1 MRKTE
6 IFAKL
11 LNQVSVETEIAEE
24 RIISHERA
32 AEVVDA
38 RYILV
43 YLLLRNGFRASEIAR
58 MMGLSYR
65 AVMQISA
72 LFNTRYNH
80 SGITNKRVLLANN
93 KQIALFL
100 ATKIGETL
108 AR

>member
-24 RIISHERA
+24 RTISHERA

-80 SGITNKRVLLANN
+80 SGIIFRTILRRIEN
-93 KQIALFL
+93 
-100 ATKIGETL
+100 KIGINYEYTKN
-108 AR
+108 

>member
-11 LNQVSVETEIAEE
+11 LNYVAVETEIAEE

-65 AVMQISA
+65 AVTQISA
-72 LFNTRYNH
+72 LFNTRYNN
-80 SGITNKRVLLANN
+80 SGIIFRTTLRRIEN
-93 KQIALFL
+93 
-100 ATKIGETL
+100 KIGINYDYDKN
-108 AR
+108 

>member
-24 RIISHERA
+24 RIISHERV

-43 YLLLRNGFRASEIAR
+43 YL
-58 MMGLSYR
+58 
-65 AVMQISA
+65 
-72 LFNTRYNH
+72 TRWLN
-80 SGITNKRVLLANN
+80 
-93 KQIALFL
+93 
-100 ATKIGETL
+100 
-108 AR
+108 

>member
-24 RIISHERA
+24 RIISHERV

-58 MMGLSYR
+58 LMGLSYR

-72 LFNTRYNH
+72 LFNTRYKH
-80 SGITNKRVLLANN
+80 SGIIFRTILRRIEN
-93 KQIALFL
+93 
-100 ATKIGETL
+100 KIGINYEYTKN
-108 AR
+108 